1 MSTEPGWYPDPNDAG
16 VMRFWSGNDWVG
28 ERVWD
33 GAKWVDRG
41 EPDTV
46 SPGLAASTLDA
57 TATAPLGLAPPVART
72 SRLAPQSGS
81 RTSVSTTGWILVGGA
96 VAVVI
101 GSLLPWAQAS
111 DAFGITVSA
120 SPRGGG
126 PVLLLVLAALGL
138 YAGWPALRGGLSKR
152 RLLGVAVIAGI
163 LTIFAITNWS
173 DLGTLQSNDHDIQVN
188 AGSGLYLYTAGVVA
202 LWVSVVRTWRPR
214 RRPSARVR

>member
-28 ERVWD
+28 ERIWD
-33 GAKWVDRG
+33 GAKWVDQVDPG
-41 EPDTV
+41 TG
-46 SPGLAASTLDA
+46 SPGVTASTLDA
-57 TATAPLGLAPPVART
+57 TSAAPPGLAPPVVRTARP
-72 SRLAPQSGS
+72 AAQSA
-81 RTSVSTTGWILVGGA
+81 SVSTTGWILVGGA

-152 RLLGVAVIAGI
+152 RLLGVAVIAAI

-214 RRPSARVR
+214 RRSAPVR